1 MIRWFGIPERPAGG
15 LRVFIAFVLLA
26 GIALQPS
33 GAQKPAAASFDLA
46 AMVLSPGD
54 QGLDDYLHAGAFDES
69 LVDEARIAATYRGSP
84 EEEETFVAL
93 LQSSGFVRKHIATLQ
108 RNSPADASQIESI
121 VRSYIS
127 SFHTADG
134 AQVAFAALED
144 ETGAVAAEDVSP
156 SRQFGDEMDLTQDG
170 GFDAQSRPFR
180 SLDLTFDQAT

>member
-1 MIRWFGIPERPAGG
+1 MSRWSTKRASP
-15 LRVFIAFVLLA
+15 
-26 GIALQPS
+26 QP
-33 GAQKPAAASFDLA
+33 
-46 AMVLSPGD
+46 
-54 QGLDDYLHAGAFDES
+54 
-69 LVDEARIAATYRGSP
+69 IGSP